1 MELKTDCFFQA
12 VQNRRSRYALEAKSP
27 IADDEIIRLVQE
39 SVRHAPSAFNSQGTR
54 AVLLFGKRH
63 SEFWAL
69 VLAELR
75 RRVPADKFAPTE
87 QKIASFAAAYGTVLF
102 FEDWDTVEDLQR
114 KFPTYQENFPLW
126 AYQANALAEYVVWTA
141 LEQAGLGA
149 SLQHYN
155 PLVDQAV
162 QKTFD
167 IPKNWKLIA
176 QMPFGTPA
184 APAAEKTFLPIETR
198 VKVLQ

>member
-27 IADDEIIRLVQE
+27 ITDDEIIRLVQD
-39 SVRHAPSAFNSQGTR
+39 SVRHAPSAFNSQSTR

-69 VLAELR
+69 VLAELH

-102 FEDWDTVEDLQR
+102 FEEWNTVEELQR

-162 QKTFD
+162 QKAFD
-167 IPKNWKLIA
+167 IPDHWKLIA